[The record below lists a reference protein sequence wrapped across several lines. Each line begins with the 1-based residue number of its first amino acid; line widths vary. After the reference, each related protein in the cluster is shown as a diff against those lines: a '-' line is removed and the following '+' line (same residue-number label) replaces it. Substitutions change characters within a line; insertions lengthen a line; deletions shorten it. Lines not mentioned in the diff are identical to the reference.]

1 MNVLVVRW
9 KVLGWIE
16 RRKKMKK
23 LKWKGTLIPGE
34 CFYYYYY
41 YFGEGRLMG
50 FFFLIGLPRCRV
62 MLLRMGVLYKVEMSL
77 RWVVLTWIC
86 LVNDNVIIVNSN
98 NLLLYPLRMM
108 MLNRTRSLKVK
119 ETTRKRKKK

>member
-16 RRKKMKK
+16 RKKKMKK

-34 CFYYYYY
+34 CFHYYYY
-41 YFGEGRLMG
+41 YFWEGRLMG

-62 MLLRMGVLYKVEMSL
+62 MLLRMGVLYKVGMSL

-86 LVNDNVIIVNSN
+86 LVNDNVIINNN

-119 ETTRKRKKK
+119 ETTKKRKKK